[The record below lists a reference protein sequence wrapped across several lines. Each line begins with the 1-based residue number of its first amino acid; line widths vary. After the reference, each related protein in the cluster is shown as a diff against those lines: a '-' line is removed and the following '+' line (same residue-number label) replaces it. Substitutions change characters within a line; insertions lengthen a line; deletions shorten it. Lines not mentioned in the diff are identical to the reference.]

1 MLKIIVIYSLCF
13 LNFCFAKDVFFNTD
27 KSVKFKKSNF
37 GELKD
42 WDKEDYKSALKAFVL
57 SCKKFELMGDNY
69 NLTKQLK
76 KTIRKSDF
84 RKICNVAYGL
94 DETDNYVI
102 KVFFENY
109 FLPFIIIDNKKNTEF
124 GHFTGY
130 YVPEIDVSYRKNKEF
145 KYPIYAKPNNLT
157 YTRKQIND
165 GALKNQGLELLYTNN
180 PIELFFMHIQGS
192 GFGRVAETGEVVA
205 IKFDGKNIHN
215 YSSIVGYMK
224 NRNLIG
230 NDLSAKG
237 IKKSLEENF
246 KILDKILENNKSYIF
261 FKVEKTDSIVGSQGV
276 SLDGLT
282 SLAVDTSLIPL
293 GLPIWL
299 ETTITLPDE
308 KIKFHKLM
316 VSQDTGSAIKGAV
329 RGDIFFGIGKE
340 AEEIASYQYAKG
352 RYFILIPKNIA
363 KKLVN

>member
-1 MLKIIVIYSLCF
+1 MLKFLIFFNLFF
-13 LNFCFAKDVFFNTD
+13 LNFCFPNDVFFSID

-37 GELKD
+37 GDLKD
-42 WDKEDYKSALKAFVL
+42 WDNEEYKYALKAFIL
-57 SCKKFELMGDNY
+57 SCKKFELINNEY

-76 KTIRKSDF
+76 KSIKKSDF
-84 RKICNVAYGL
+84 SKICNIAYNIDGT
-94 DETDNYVI
+94 ENHII

-109 FLPFIIIDNKKNTEF
+109 FVPFLVFDNKKNTEF
-124 GHFTGY
+124 GNFTGY
-130 YVPEIDVSYRKNKEF
+130 YVPEIDVSYEKNDEF
-145 KYPIYAKPNNLT
+145 KYPIYAKPNNLN

-165 GALKNQGLELLYTNN
+165 GVLKNKGLELLYTND

-192 GFGRVAETGEVVA
+192 GFGRVIKSGEIVA

-215 YSSIVGYMK
+215 YSSIVGYLK
-224 NRNLIG
+224 SKNLIG

-237 IKKSLEENF
+237 IKNSLRENF
-246 KILDKILENNKSYIF
+246 DILNKILENNKSYIF
-261 FKVEKTDSIVGSQGV
+261 FKVEKTGSIVGSQGV

-282 SLAVDTSLIPL
+282 SLAVDTNLIPL

-299 ETTITLPDE
+299 ETNVTLPDE
-308 KIKFHKLM
+308 KIKFNKLM

-340 AEEIASYQYAKG
+340 AEEIASYQHARG
-352 RYFILIPKNIA
+352 RYFILIPRNIV